1 MSSDRIKREWCALQ
15 KEPVAYCS
23 AGPAEDDLR
32 HWKGTIVGP
41 ESSPYEGGLFKL
53 NIRFPHDYP
62 FQPPKIN
69 F

>member
-32 HWKGTIVGP
+32 HWKGTIVDQIKVLMK
-41 ESSPYEGGLFKL
+41 EDYL
-53 NIRFPHDYP
+53 N
-62 FQPPKIN
+62 
-69 F
+69 